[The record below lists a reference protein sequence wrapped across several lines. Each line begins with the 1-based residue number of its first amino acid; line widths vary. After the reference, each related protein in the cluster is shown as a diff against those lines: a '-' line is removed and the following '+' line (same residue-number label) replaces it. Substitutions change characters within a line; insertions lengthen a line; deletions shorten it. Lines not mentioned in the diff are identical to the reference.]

1 MILVTGAAGFAGSHL
16 IDDLARDDSTEPI
29 VAWERPGSGRA
40 RGSDAAN
47 IHARVQWEAV
57 DLLDRAAVTAAIG
70 RIRPS
75 VVFHC
80 AGAAHVGRAWNGGE
94 STFAINVRGTQFLLE
109 ALGALHQERVTRVL
123 VPSSAMIYRPS
134 QAPLGEDD
142 ALVPPNPY
150 GLSKLA
156 QEMLAVRAN
165 GAAVSVCVARAFN
178 HVGPRQDPSFVVSDF
193 ARQIARIETGLAA
206 PEIVVGN
213 LEARRELTDVRDTVR
228 AYRAVAERGQ
238 PGRPYNVSTGVAWP
252 IGELLDRLRSRARV
266 AVRVRTDP
274 ARLRPHDV
282 PVLVGD
288 STRIREELGWK
299 PIIPLDRTLDD
310 VLEYWRSDRR
320 LLTSDFRLQTS

>member
-16 IDDLARDDSTEPI
+16 IDDLARDDSTQPI

-47 IHARVQWEAV
+47 AHARVRWEAV
-57 DLLDRAAVTAAIG
+57 DLLDRAAVTAAIA

-80 AGAAHVGRAWNGGE
+80 AGAAHVGKAWNGGE

-109 ALGALHQERVTRVL
+109 ALEALRQERVTRVL

-134 QAPLGEDD
+134 TEPLREDD

-165 GAAVSVCVARAFN
+165 GAAVGVCVARAFN

-193 ARQIARIETGLAA
+193 ARQIARIEAGLAA

-238 PGRPYNVSTGVAWP
+238 PGRPYNVSAGVAWP

-274 ARLRPHDV
+274 ARMRPNDV

-288 STRIREELGWK
+288 STRIREEIGWK

-310 VLEYWRSDRR
+310 VLEYWRSDVR
-320 LLTSDFRLQTS
+320 LLTSNF

>member
-16 IDDLARDDSTEPI
+16 LDQLAGDDASGLI
-29 VAWERPGSGRA
+29 VAWERPGSARA
-40 RGSDAAN
+40 HAKMA
-47 IHARVQWEAV
+47 ARVRWDAV
-57 DLLDRAAVTAAIG
+57 DVLDRAAVAAAVA
-70 RIRPS
+70 RARPS

-109 ALGALHQERVTRVL
+109 ALHREGGAASVL

-134 QAPLGEDD
+134 PEPLDEDH
-142 ALVPPNPY
+142 ALAPPNPY

-156 QEMLAVRAN
+156 QEMLSVRAN
-165 GAAVSVCVARAFN
+165 GGAVQVCVARAFN

-193 ARQIARIETGLAA
+193 ARQIARIEAGLAES
-206 PEIVVGN
+206 EIVVGN

-228 AYRAVAERGQ
+228 AYRDLARHGQ
-238 PGRPYNVSTGVAWP
+238 PGRPYNVSSGVAVS
-252 IGELLDRLRSRARV
+252 IGDLLERLLARAR
-266 AVRVRTDP
+266 ARIRVRIDP
-274 ARLRPHDV
+274 ARLRPNDV

-288 STRIREELGWK
+288 STRIREEIGWK

-310 VLEYWRSDRR
+310 VVEYWRTEVRGQSPQ
-320 LLTSDFRLQTS
+320 F